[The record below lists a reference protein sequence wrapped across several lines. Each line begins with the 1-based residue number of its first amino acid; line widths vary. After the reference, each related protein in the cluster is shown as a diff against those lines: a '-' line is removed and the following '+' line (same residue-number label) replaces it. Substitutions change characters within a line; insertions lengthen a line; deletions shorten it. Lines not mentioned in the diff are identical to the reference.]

1 MPMISGRPTVHG
13 GHPSCYRFRSMKQGL
28 EEIPAWG
35 WLAFAV
41 LVIVLLAVDH
51 IAHRG
56 DRAGSQRIAVIWSII
71 WVGAGLAFNLF
82 VWIVFGAQPA
92 KEYLATYVI
101 EKALS
106 TDNMFLFYVI
116 FQSLNI
122 PKQEQHKALFWG
134 IVGAVVFRGIFIFL
148 GTEALRKWE
157 WITYVFGAI
166 ILYAAYRA
174 FRQDPESEKENKLVG
189 WLARRLPITE
199 ENRGGQFVAREDG
212 RMKATPL
219 LLALLAIEFSDIMF
233 AVDSVAVAF
242 SMTRNAFVLYT
253 SNVFAILGLRALYL
267 LLAHIITKLHYL
279 HYGLAA
285 VLAFAGIKLLAD
297 PIIHIPHLVSVA
309 IVGVV
314 IAVSVWLSL
323 REPGALAN
331 ARTKT

>member
-1 MPMISGRPTVHG
+1 MLNSV
-13 GHPSCYRFRSMKQGL
+13 SMQDGL
-28 EEIPAWG
+28 KEVPAWG

-41 LVIVLLAVDH
+41 LVILLLAVDH
-51 IAHRG
+51 VAHRG
-56 DRAGSQRIAVIWSII
+56 KRAGSQKIALIWSIVWI
-71 WVGAGLAFNLF
+71 GTGLAFNLF
-82 VWIVFGAQPA
+82 VWIVFGSQPA

-122 PKQEQHKALFWG
+122 PTQEQHKALFWG

-189 WLARRLPITE
+189 WLAQRLPVTE
-199 ENRGGQFVAREDG
+199 KKHGGRFVARED
-212 RMKATPL
+212 RKLTATPL
-219 LLALLAIEFSDIMF
+219 FLALLAIEFSDIMF

-242 SMTRNAFVLYT
+242 SMTRNVFVLYT

-267 LLAHIITKLHYL
+267 LLVHIVAKLRYL
-279 HYGLAA
+279 HYGLAV

-297 PIIHIPHLVSVA
+297 PIVHIPHLVSVA
-309 IVGVV
+309 FVAVV
-314 IAVSVWLSL
+314 IATSVWLSL
-323 REPGALAN
+323 KRPGALVGAG
-331 ARTKT
+331 TKTEQ

>member
-1 MPMISGRPTVHG
+1 MLNSLPM
-13 GHPSCYRFRSMKQGL
+13 KNGL
-28 EEIPAWG
+28 EEVPLWG

-51 IAHRG
+51 VAHRG
-56 DRAGSQRIAVIWSII
+56 KRAGSQKIALIWSIV

-82 VWIVFGAQPA
+82 VWIVFGPQPA

-148 GTEALRKWE
+148 GTEALRQWE

-174 FRQDPESEKENKLVG
+174 FRQDPESQKKNMLVG
-189 WLARRLPITE
+189 WLAQRLPVTE
-199 ENRGGQFVAREDG
+199 KKHGGRFVVREG
-212 RMKATPL
+212 GKLTATPL
-219 LLALLAIEFSDIMF
+219 FLALLAIEFSDIMF

-267 LLAHIITKLHYL
+267 LLVHIITKLHYL
-279 HYGLAA
+279 HYGLAF

-297 PIIHIPHLVSVA
+297 PIFHIPHLVSVA
-309 IVGVV
+309 IVGIV
-314 IAVSVWLSL
+314 IGTSVWLSL
-323 REPGALAN
+323 KEPSALVK